1 MFKKN
6 FYLEDEIVKFNITNF
21 TTKSIIEFYNTAPFP
36 YYKKDDNKHTIV
48 EIGERNIFTKHL
60 KEFIGFNKNIIEIGA
75 GTCQLSN
82 YLAIG
87 TNNQVFALDPTLKS
101 LNLGKD
107 FAKKNNIKNTTF
119 VNADIFDDVLKDES
133 FDFILCN
140 GVLHHTKE
148 PYKAFTTVLKSLKK
162 DGYIILGLY
171 NKFGRIRTILR
182 RALFKVFGKKIVMI
196 LDPVLRSL
204 KSGSEDKINSWIRDQ
219 YIHPVESTHT
229 FDEVLTWFKKNNVE
243 LINSIPNT
251 LRPTENKIS
260 FFEKKRLLNYF
271 ERIFQQ
277 FIMIFDTF
285 GAEGGLFI
293 FIGKKN

>member
-229 FDEVLTWFKKNNVE
+229 FDEVLTCFKKNNVE